1 MPTHKDSFQREGR
14 SFRYRVNRET
24 VELLP
29 PDEMSWN
36 CWIVTFTLEKSMGM
50 GNSSVKS

>member
-1 MPTHKDSFQREGR
+1 MPTHTDSFQREGR

-36 CWIVTFTLEKSMGM
+36 CWSEMLTLPRLTAM
-50 GNSSVKS
+50 SVLLS